1 MIRLS
6 GPLPPLEWYASLLC
20 LVLFAPSCDDRTHAE
35 LVRQGT
41 KDNQSNEALVN
52 RCLTSKYL
60 SYVILLELTVQ
71 LLRHKIMRDLRWQ
84 PRDENLHAGDPTN
97 EAFGNFC
104 FALRIAAPLDQLHWK
119 I

>member
-1 MIRLS
+1 MVRLS
-6 GPLPPLEWYASLLC
+6 GPFAALEWFASLLC
-20 LVLFAPSCDDRTHAE
+20 LVRSQLRRQNACGAGAARHYGRPIKQSLGEPLF
-35 LVRQGT
+35 
-41 KDNQSNEALVN
+41 
-52 RCLTSKYL
+52 TSKYL

-71 LLRHKIMRDLRWQ
+71 LWRHKIMRDLRWQ